1 MSPHSRTLMSI
12 HKAPLA
18 GLFVALA
25 LSTGCKSKTETGYEP
40 RKLGDSITVQRGY
53 YASPFSPTAREAEA
67 ERIQGGGPDR
77 RPDVG
82 GNTMGPGR
90 Y

>member
-1 MSPHSRTLMSI
+1 MFPRRNVTMSSY
-12 HKAPLA
+12 KAPLT
-18 GLFVALA
+18 GLFVALVLVA
-25 LSTGCKSKTETGYEP
+25 GCKSKTETGYEP